1 MIDMDTIDMDTWR
14 MIWRL
19 KKQVWFLIGYS
30 GLDEDEE
37 KWARYAEKYDW
48 ELRPE

>member
-1 MIDMDTIDMDTWR
+1 MIDTDAYEK
-14 MIWRL
+14 MIYRL

-37 KWARYAEKYDW
+37 RWARLAEKYDW